1 MRLASLKPAAQVS
14 RLETLR
20 QKTTLTI
27 YRENFFF
34 LRETSILLL
43 VLPKNWLHFLLGSE
57 LTDTV
62 KPLIRRRKGLLLAP
76 SKENTRA
83 LSQSSISLYYKTGEV
98 LSQEYMYIHEGAWAV
113 DRVQGH

>member
-1 MRLASLKPAAQVS
+1 M
-14 RLETLR
+14 
-20 QKTTLTI
+20 TI

-62 KPLIRRRKGLLLAP
+62 KPLIRRRKGLLLAA
-76 SKENTRA
+76 SMENTGD
-83 LSQSSISLYYKTGEV
+83 LSQHGVSPNSKTGDV
-98 LSQEYMYIHEGAWAV
+98 LS
-113 DRVQGH
+113 